1 MPACPA
7 LPLPESPIETQT
19 PTVIA
24 SASYVQISAQTRS
37 RTLARARMPADHKQR
52 APFYLWPWQQQ
63 QTPLFTP
70 PSQSIAPVR
79 AVNAEAAE
87 KRDGRARDGRRKK
100 GKRLKSACWCLNSD
114 LALKVFLAM
123 FCNHK
128 LTKCINCFVCFYC
141 ATKLDVQCRRRSWNT
156 RAGAAAASPF
166 PLLGQL
172 EFYDPNFRWKL
183 KFWISYCSRFLL
195 FPNWLN
201 CFSLW
206 FIRRVFLYTLYIY
219 MYTVWR
225 WSAIK
230 MAIKCVSH
238 LS

>member
-1 MPACPA
+1 MRRRRRRQG
-7 LPLPESPIETQT
+7 E
-19 PTVIA
+19 
-24 SASYVQISAQTRS
+24 
-37 RTLARARMPADHKQR
+37 RT
-52 APFYLWPWQQQ
+52 
-63 QTPLFTP
+63 
-70 PSQSIAPVR
+70 
-79 AVNAEAAE
+79 
-87 KRDGRARDGRRKK
+87 GGRRKK

-156 RAGAAAASPF
+156 RAGAAAAAASPF
-166 PLLGQL
+166 PSLRQL

-183 KFWISYCSRFLL
+183 KFWISYCSRFFL
-195 FPNWLN
+195 FWNWLN

-206 FIRRVFLYTLYIY
+206 FISRVFVYTVYIH

-225 WSAIK
+225 CRGIK